1 MEKAEVGSMAVC
13 CLGVYCCPIC
23 VIAKGG
29 MDVAAKY
36 GINEG
41 FCGACMKA
49 CFCAGCYQLQIQNEI
64 MVKEKLHYSC
74 ASLGK
79 DGGAPPKT
87 EEMER

>member
-1 MEKAEVGSMAVC
+1 MWKV
-13 CLGVYCCPIC
+13 
-23 VIAKGG
+23 
-29 MDVAAKY
+29 
-36 GINEG
+36 
-41 FCGACMKA
+41 KA

>member
-1 MEKAEVGSMAVC
+1 MMISFLV
-13 CLGVYCCPIC
+13 L
-23 VIAKGG
+23 
-29 MDVAAKY
+29 
-36 GINEG
+36 
-41 FCGACMKA
+41 CMKA